1 MLRYFKE
8 YICVG
13 GLPEAVNIFIKTGDM
28 NQVYLEQRDILEEY
42 KDDFGK
48 HLDENENEE
57 VDEFYLQELKRYLIQ
72 YQVN

>member
-13 GLPEAVNIFIKTGDM
+13 GLPEAVNTFIATGDM
-28 NQVYLEQRDILEEY
+28 NQVYQEQRDILEEY

-48 HLDENENEE
+48 HLDSNENEE
-57 VDEFYLQELKRYLIQ
+57 VDISFL
-72 YQVN
+72 